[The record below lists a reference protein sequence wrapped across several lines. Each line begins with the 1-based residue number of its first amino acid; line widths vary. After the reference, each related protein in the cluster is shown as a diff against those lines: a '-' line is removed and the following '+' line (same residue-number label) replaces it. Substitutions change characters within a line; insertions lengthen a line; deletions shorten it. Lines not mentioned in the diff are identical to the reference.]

1 VRSGDNLTAF
11 ALFPAKVGGEDGVGQ
26 ERTVRIASLIGAN
39 GGYVPTGDN
48 DGNKSARGVGGVWNL
63 DNTHYKAVFG
73 DDDAAKQ
80 FSLVTSSSNVVNSST
95 AAAEADNTKYLNLNP
110 YGEYSL
116 SGSIFLDSRNSSNFT
131 DDYSILYGHHMEYGK
146 MFGALD
152 EFLNM
157 DYMQRYS
164 TGKLIVGR
172 DGSRSYDLGIFA
184 CMKVNVYDNKAL
196 DPDTFENVMKM
207 IEDEAPIYNTSI
219 EKGSRIL
226 VLSTC
231 TEPVSTNRLLV
242 FCYIYD

>member
-1 VRSGDNLTAF
+1 MNIIYEKCMFVIFLV
-11 ALFPAKVGGEDGVGQ
+11 ALLVVLYGLYDAWYVFNKATDDSYLKYKPSLENGVPSDAPITDDMVAWV
-26 ERTVRIASLIGAN
+26 TV
-39 GGYVPTGDN
+39 
-48 DGNKSARGVGGVWNL
+48 
-63 DNTHYKAVFG
+63 
-73 DDDAAKQ
+73 DDTNIDYPVMQ
-80 FSLVTSSSNVVNSST
+80 G
-95 AAAEADNTKYLNLNP
+95 ADNNKYLNMNP

-116 SGSIFLDSRNSSNFT
+116 SGSIFLDSRNSADFT

-157 DYMQRYS
+157 DYMQRHS